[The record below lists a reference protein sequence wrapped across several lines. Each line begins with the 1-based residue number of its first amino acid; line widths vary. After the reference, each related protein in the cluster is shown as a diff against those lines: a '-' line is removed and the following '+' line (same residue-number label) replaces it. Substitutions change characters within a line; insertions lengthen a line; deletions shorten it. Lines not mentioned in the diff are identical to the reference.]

1 MGTDRARLLLERY
14 RLASPIRRDGT
25 GIMWQAHDLRLTRD
39 VAIKEVQP
47 PYRLDMPDLEGTRR
61 RALKEAR
68 SAARLSHPGIITVHD
83 LFEEH
88 GRFWIVTEFL
98 EGLTLKETMEHIGR
112 VPIRW
117 SAWLGFQLLAGIRH
131 AHHCGVM
138 HGDIQPEN
146 ILLTGDRV
154 VLTDF
159 GIAALEEDAG
169 SPNASQTI
177 PLARSA
183 AYLAPERMR
192 GEPATHASD
201 LWSLGATMYMAV
213 EGRPPYP
220 GDGPS
225 AMLGMALTHEPDPP
239 HNAGS
244 LWPVIEGLL
253 RREPRRRL
261 TGEAVAL
268 LLADILRREGIS
280 TATPGRRPQT
290 LPSSENLPRGIFML

>member
-47 PYRLDMPDLEGTRR
+47 PYRLDMPDLEDTRR

-83 LFEEH
+83 LFEEN
-88 GRFWIVTEFL
+88 GRLWIVTEFL
-98 EGLTLKETMEHIGR
+98 EGLTLKETIGHIGR
-112 VPIRW
+112 MPVRW

-131 AHHCGVM
+131 AHLCGVV
-138 HGDIQPEN
+138 HGDIKPEN

-159 GIAALEEDAG
+159 GIAALEEDTT
-169 SPNASQTI
+169 SSQTI
-177 PLARSA
+177 PLTRSA

-192 GEPATHASD
+192 GERATQASD
-201 LWSLGATMYMAV
+201 LWSLGATMYAAV

-220 GDGPS
+220 GDGPLS
-225 AMLGMALTHEPDPP
+225 MLGMALTHEPDPP
-239 HNAGS
+239 SNAGA

-253 RREPRRRL
+253 RREAARRL
-261 TGEAVAL
+261 TGETVAL
-268 LLADILRREGIS
+268 LLADLLRREGIS
-280 TATPGRRPQT
+280 AATPGRRPQT
-290 LPSSENLPRGIFML
+290 LPSSENLPPGAFTL